1 MFTGIIQSVG
11 TITAI
16 AAHGNDLSLEI
27 CAEQFDL
34 SHSHLG
40 DSIAVNGVC
49 LTVIDFISKGFRVD
63 VSAETLRLTTIARWR
78 VDTRVN
84 LEPAATL
91 NTQLGGHLVS
101 GHVDGI
107 AVLKE
112 RVTEG
117 RSQRLQFS
125 VPTALTKYIARK
137 GSITVDGVSL
147 TINDIQGDQFS
158 VMIVPHTQKNTII
171 DDYHIGQPVHIEVDL
186 LARYL
191 ERLLK
196 STDSETGTL
205 TLERLQSLGF

>member
-112 RVTEG
+112 RITEG

-171 DDYHIGQPVHIEVDL
+171 DDYHIGQAVHIEVDL

-196 STDSETGTL
+196 SAHSESETL

>member
-112 RVTEG
+112 RITEG

-125 VPTALTKYIARK
+125 VPSELTKYIARK
-137 GSITVDGVSL
+137 GSITIDGVSL
-147 TINDIQGDQFS
+147 TVNDIKGDRFS

-171 DDYHIGQPVHIEVDL
+171 DHYQIGQSVHIEVDL

>member
-171 DDYHIGQPVHIEVDL
+171 DDYHIGQAVHIEVDL

>member
-125 VPTALTKYIARK
+125 VPSELTKYIARK

-171 DDYHIGQPVHIEVDL
+171 DDYHIGQAVHIEVDL

>member
-112 RVTEG
+112 RITEG

-125 VPTALTKYIARK
+125 VPSELTKYIARK
-137 GSITVDGVSL
+137 GSITIDGVSL
-147 TINDIQGDQFS
+147 TVNDIKGDQFS

-171 DDYHIGQPVHIEVDL
+171 DDYHIGQAVHIEVDL

>member
-137 GSITVDGVSL
+137 GSITIDGVSL
-147 TINDIQGDQFS
+147 TVNDIKGDQFS

-171 DDYHIGQPVHIEVDL
+171 DDYHIGQAVHIEVDL

>member
-147 TINDIQGDQFS
+147 TINDIQSDQFS

-171 DDYHIGQPVHIEVDL
+171 DDYHIGQAVHIEVDL